1 MNGISTT
8 SAPGTLPRRQA
19 VTVPQL
25 RSPVSRAHRSTYK
38 RLLRRETHSPRTVAA
53 VSLAS
58 VIIAGCLYGG
68 AELVLELLDRPALL
82 VAPTDAVA
90 YVSQVNRLAP
100 AILLTAGILAG
111 LAGIALVLVALLPGR
126 RARHEGDSDRAAVVV
141 DDDVI
146 AASLERRASVAA
158 HVAPDNVDVTVSE
171 RSATVRL
178 TPESGMLPNRFT
190 AEKAIAD
197 AIAYDAL
204 RPAIDPTVVINP
216 TGRVDA

>member
-1 MNGISTT
+1 MNGSVTT
-8 SAPGTLPRRQA
+8 SVPGTLPRRQA
-19 VTVPQL
+19 VTVPHL
-25 RSPVSRAHRSTYK
+25 RPVSRAHRSTYK
-38 RLLRRETHSPRTVAA
+38 RMLRRETHSPRTVAA
-53 VSLAS
+53 VSVAS

-68 AELVLELLDRPALL
+68 TELVLELLDRPALL

-100 AILLTAGILAG
+100 AILLTVGILAG

-126 RARHEGDSDRAAVVV
+126 RARHEVDSDRAAVVV

-158 HVAPDNVDVTVSE
+158 HIAPGSVAVTVSR
-171 RSATVRL
+171 RSATVSL
-178 TPESGMLPNRFT
+178 TPEPGVLPNRFT
-190 AEKAIAD
+190 AEKAIAE
-197 AIAYDAL
+197 AIAFDAL
-204 RPAIDPTVVINP
+204 RPPLEPTVVITP